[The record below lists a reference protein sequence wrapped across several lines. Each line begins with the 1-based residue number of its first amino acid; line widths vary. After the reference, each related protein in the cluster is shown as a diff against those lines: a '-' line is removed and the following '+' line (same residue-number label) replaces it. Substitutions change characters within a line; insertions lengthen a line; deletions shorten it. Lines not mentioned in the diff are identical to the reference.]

1 MNLTHPLLQRSAR
14 ILPWVGLAVSVAMAF
29 VVTLFGA
36 LLLPQFVE
44 MFGSAGQALPWIS
57 RVYSQG
63 YLLAWLAPALVGAC
77 WYFGPPIAGRI
88 LAGLLG
94 LGAGLLGSVGVLFA
108 MYLPYFMLGSLV

>member
-14 ILPWVGLAVSVAMAF
+14 ILPWVGLAASVAMAF

-63 YLLAWLAPALVGAC
+63 YLLAWLAPALVGVC